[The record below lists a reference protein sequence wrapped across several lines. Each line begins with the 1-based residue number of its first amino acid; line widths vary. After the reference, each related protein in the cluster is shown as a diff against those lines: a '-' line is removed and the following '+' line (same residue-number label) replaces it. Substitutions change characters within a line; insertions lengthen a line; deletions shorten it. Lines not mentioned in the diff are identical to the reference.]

1 MSTRTDKNASTRRAE
16 IERELEEERRAVLE
30 ENARL
35 EAELIAQIPVML
47 ENIRTGK
54 MKCSR
59 RQRRELARIY
69 GSEFLEEG

>member
-1 MSTRTDKNASTRRAE
+1 MSTRISENASTRRAE

>member
-1 MSTRTDKNASTRRAE
+1 MSRSEE
-16 IERELEEERRAVLE
+16 IQRELAEEERRLLE

-35 EAELIAQIPVML
+35 EEELLALVPVML

-59 RQRRELARIY
+59 RQRRELARLY
-69 GSEFLEEG
+69 GNDLLEEAEHGKG

>member
-1 MSTRTDKNASTRRAE
+1 MSTHTNKNASTRSVE
-16 IERELEEERRAVLE
+16 IERELEEKRRALME

-35 EAELIAQIPVML
+35 EAKLIAQIPVML

-59 RQRRELARIY
+59 RQRRELARLY
-69 GSEFLEEG
+69 GSEFLEED